1 MMKQKQRKKHFQ
13 LPEMLMLKNRFIF
26 LNAKLKIPQHFMITL
41 LHMRLERCEFLQ
53 IYRERIKY
61 KTCYNSN
68 CTVELRIGIS
78 DFESFATRRTEIVS
92 LAFSKVFM

>member
-41 LHMRLERCEFLQ
+41 RHMRLQRCEFLQ

-61 KTCYNSN
+61 KTCYHSHY
-68 CTVELRIGIS
+68 TVEL
-78 DFESFATRRTEIVS
+78 
-92 LAFSKVFM
+92 